1 MSGRQ
6 KILIGYIKDGHA
18 GGVDRFILDVVYT
31 LDCKK
36 YSIDI
41 LTNHIDE
48 QLKAELTKRSIGLYE
63 IPTLKHPFRQ
73 YEDIKTL
80 MLKKKY
86 DIAYFNISTAVHC
99 IGVLAASKTHIAK
112 RVVHSHSSGLDIE
125 NKIVRGIMRCIHSIC
140 KPIIS
145 NKATDFIAC
154 SQKAGEWLYSKSALN
169 GKRYFVVHN
178 SLNLEKFK
186 FDENIRKKIRQEN
199 DWDRKT
205 IVIHVG
211 NFNYSKNHFFLIDA
225 FRKVVARNSK
235 YILVLAG
242 KGARE
247 KTVRKKV
254 KEYGLEKNIVF
265 MGMVTNVNELLN
277 AADIFVL
284 PSNFEGYPI
293 SALEAQ
299 MNRLPCLLSD
309 HITKESKISS
319 KCKFLPLN
327 QNTWAK
333 AILQQCVG
341 GLERTEM
348 DFDAVEAYDTK
359 TMCDTIEKI
368 LSRE

>member
-41 LTNHIDE
+41 LTNHIDR
-48 QLKAELTKRSIGLYE
+48 QLKAELAKRSIGLYE

-73 YEDIKTL
+73 YKYIKTL

-99 IGVLAASKTHIAK
+99 IGVLAASKVHIAR

-125 NKIVRGIMRCIHSIC
+125 NKIVRGIMRCIHNIC
-140 KPIIS
+140 KPVIS

-154 SQKAGEWLYSKSALN
+154 SQKAGEWLYAKSVLN

-186 FDENIRKKIRQEN
+186 FDENIRRKIRQEN
-199 DWDRKT
+199 DWDSKT

-211 NFNYSKNHFFLIDA
+211 NFNYPKNHFFLIDV
-225 FRKVVARNSK
+225 FKNVVEKKSDF
-235 YILVLAG
+235 ILLLAG
-242 KGARE
+242 SGSRE
-247 KTVRKKV
+247 QAVREKV
-254 KEYGLEKNIVF
+254 KEYGLEKNVVF
-265 MGMVTNVNELLN
+265 MGMVTNINELLN

-299 MNRLPCLLSD
+299 MNCLPCLLSD

-327 QNTWAK
+327 QTAWAK
-333 AILQQCVG
+333 AMLQQCDG
-341 GLERTEM
+341 GLKRAET
-348 DFDAVEAYDTK
+348 DIDAVETYDTRAL
-359 TMCDTIEKI
+359 CGTIEKI

>member
-31 LDCKK
+31 LDDKK

-73 YEDIKTL
+73 YKYIKTL

-140 KPIIS
+140 KPIVS

-178 SLNLEKFK
+178 SLDLEKFK
-186 FDENIRKKIRQEN
+186 FDEIIRRKIRQEN
-199 DWDRKT
+199 GWDSKT

-211 NFNYSKNHFFLIDA
+211 NFNYSKNHFFLLEA
-225 FRKVVARNSK
+225 FRETVSRNPE
-235 YILVLAG
+235 YILVLVG

-247 KTVRKKV
+247 NEVRKKA
-254 KEYGLEKNIVF
+254 KEYGLEKNVVF
-265 MGMVTNVNELLN
+265 MGMVANVNELLN

-309 HITKESKISS
+309 HITKESEISS
-319 KCKFLPLN
+319 KCTFLPLS
-327 QNTWAK
+327 QTVWAK
-333 AILQQCVG
+333 AMLQQCTD
-341 GLERTEM
+341 EIKRAET
-348 DFDAVEAYDTK
+348 DIDAVETYDTG
-359 TMCDTIEKI
+359 TMCVAIEKI